1 MKYRPE
7 IDGLRALAVIPVILF
22 HAGFPYFTGGYVGV
36 DVFFVISG
44 YLITTILVS
53 DLEQGRYSILKFYER
68 RVRRIIPALFCV
80 VVVSFVAGWFILLPA
95 DLKSFSLS
103 VFAVTTFWSN
113 FFFWMESGY
122 FDTATELKPLLHT
135 WSLAVEEQFY
145 IFFPIALA
153 LLWRFGLKIVFV
165 VLSLIFAVS
174 FAFVT
179 WDLGALSKPEA
190 AFYLLPTR
198 AWELMAGALAALY
211 MGRPNPWRPSSALS
225 GVLSVLGIALI
236 LYAIHFYDKHT
247 PFPSPYALAPVLG
260 TVLII
265 LFERRGTWSFP
276 ILANPVCIG
285 VGLISYSAYLWH
297 QPVLAYARYLSWH
310 EPPLWLMAVLCGLTL
325 LLAFLSYKFVET
337 PFRKGPIFPGMT
349 IMLPAGTAG
358 VMLIV
363 AGLTITWTQ
372 GVPGRYAANHQAVF
386 EQYDDPA
393 NYVRGQ
399 FSEFQNA
406 EFDGTDQRKKLL
418 IIGDSYAQDML
429 NAVLESP
436 LADKFQLSTFYISG
450 RCGNLFL
457 KRDFTDL
464 IAPKDR
470 ELCAK
475 RPGYEDETLQA
486 RIEHADEIWLV
497 SSWKDWQVENLP
509 ESLENLGDVTLAR
522 IRVMGR
528 KNFGSGMS
536 LKRYMTEFETGN
548 ENIMVEMSQGH
559 LATNQSMNETLSPAQ
574 FVDISNLMCGNGKTC
589 RNTNEDGLLIS
600 YDGGHLTR
608 AGAIMLGHR
617 LTEWLE

>member
-44 YLITTILVS
+44 YLITTILVG
-53 DLEQGRYSILKFYER
+53 DLEQDRFSILRFYER
-68 RVRRIIPALFCV
+68 RIRRIIPALFCV
-80 VVVSFVAGWFILLPA
+80 VVVSFLAGWFILLPA
-95 DLKSFSLS
+95 DFKSFSLS
-103 VFAVTTFWSN
+103 VVAVTTFWSN

-145 IFFPIALA
+145 IFFPFVLA
-153 LLWRFGLKIVFV
+153 LLWRFGLKIVFI
-165 VLSLIFAVS
+165 VLGLIFAVS
-174 FAFVT
+174 LSFVT
-179 WDLGALSKPEA
+179 WDFGALSQPEA

-211 MGRPNPWRPSSALS
+211 LRRANTWKPGAVLS
-225 GVLSVLGIALI
+225 GALSVLGIALI
-236 LYAIHFYDKHT
+236 LYAILAYDKYT
-247 PFPSPYALAPVLG
+247 PFPSLYALAPLLG

-265 LFERRGTWSFP
+265 LFERRGTWSFR

-285 VGLISYSAYLWH
+285 IGLISYSAYLWH

-310 EPPLWLMAVLCGLTL
+310 EPPLWIMAVLCGLTL

-337 PFRKGPIFPGMT
+337 PFRKGPLFPGRT
-349 IMLPAGTAG
+349 IMMPAGATGAL
-358 VMLIV
+358 LIA

-372 GVPGRYAANHQAVF
+372 GAPGRYAANHQAVF
-386 EQYDDPA
+386 RQYDDPA
-393 NYVRGQ
+393 TYVRGQ
-399 FSEFQNA
+399 FSDFRNV
-406 EFDGTDQRKKLL
+406 EFDKTDQRNKLL
-418 IIGDSYAQDML
+418 IIGDIYAQDML

-436 LADKFQLSTFYISG
+436 LANKFQPSTFYISG

-464 IAPKDR
+464 IAPGDR
-470 ELCAK
+470 DLCAK

-486 RIEHADEIWLV
+486 RIAQADEIWLV
-497 SSWKDWQVENLP
+497 SSWKDWQAENLP
-509 ESLENLGDVTLAR
+509 ESLENLDGATQAR

-536 LKRYMTEFETGN
+536 LKRYMKEYKAGN
-548 ENIMVEMSQGH
+548 ENITVEMSQGH
-559 LATNQSMNETLSPAQ
+559 LATNQLMNELLSPKQ
-574 FVDISNLMCGNGKTC
+574 FIDISALICGNGETC

-608 AGAIMLGHR
+608 AGAGLLGLR
-617 LTEWLE
+617 LTELLE